1 MQFPRRQ
8 DLRQK
13 TGEPDGAAWIW
24 GKDDE
29 LGRLNLQTPD
39 TVKAAVGSVI
49 TGQVIPLNLP
59 FDKPSPPCY
68 ARAAFQHNV
77 VQLDKHA
84 FDETYILN
92 PQSTSQWDGFLH
104 FSHVS
109 TGLFYNGA
117 TAADILGHG
126 KSHRCGIQAW
136 ANHGI
141 VGRGILLDY
150 GRYAELNDIK
160 VEYYDNFK
168 ITYKD
173 LVDVAKSQGIDLRPE
188 RDGGDIKPA
197 DILLIRSG
205 FLKYDRSVSEEVR
218 VKIHGRPT
226 VFGSS
231 EGQRYIGVEQSEEV
245 LDLLH
250 DCYFSAVA
258 GDQPAFEAWP
268 SDKDYYL
275 HEYLLSLWGCP
286 IGEFWDL
293 ERLGAACADN
303 NRWIFLLSST
313 PNNVSGGVGSTSNA
327 LAIL

>member
-1 MQFPRRQ
+1 MQFPRRR
-8 DLRQK
+8 DLHQK
-13 TGEPDGAAWIW
+13 DGEPDGAAWIW

-39 TVKAAVGSVI
+39 TVKEAVLSVV

-59 FDKPSPPCY
+59 FDNPSPPCY
-68 ARAAFQHNV
+68 GRAAFQHNV

-84 FDETYILN
+84 FDETY
-92 PQSTSQWDGFLH
+92 T
-104 FSHVS
+104 
-109 TGLFYNGA
+109 TA
-117 TAADILGHG
+117 TDILGHG
-126 KSHRCGIQAW
+126 KSHKCGIQAW

-141 VGRGILLDY
+141 VGRAILLDY
-150 GRYAELNDIK
+150 GRYAESNNIE
-160 VEYYDNFK
+160 VEYYDNYK
-168 ITYKD
+168 ITYND
-173 LVDVAKSQGIDLRPE
+173 LVNVAKSQRIDLRPE

-205 FLKYDRSVSEEVR
+205 FLKHDRAVSEEVR

-226 VFGSS
+226 IFGPS
-231 EGQRYIGVEQSEEV
+231 EGQRYIGVEQSDQV

-293 ERLGAACADN
+293 ERLGAACAEN
-303 NRWIFLLSST
+303 NRWIFFLSST
-313 PNNVSGGVGSTSNA
+313 PNNVSGGVGSTSNV